1 MKFVQFIAIVFLLLH
16 QCLIYGQDVDDLVNQ
31 LSIAKSDTTK
41 LRLLVEL
48 SDACEINEID
58 KYTSLAILLADKL
71 LLEKKYNK
79 KTILIQKATA
89 INNLAFLNHTLSKS
103 DRAVVEYQKS
113 LEIFEEVDDTNG
125 IIMACNN
132 IAMLEKDLG
141 HIDITIKLLDRALD
155 LSLKSNNVEMLQM
168 THTNYSSIYV
178 RMGLINK
185 ALEHA
190 YSGLKIQEKIGND
203 YGKGYALNNIASLFF
218 MQKDLKKAED
228 FFLKSLEV
236 RTKIKDEVGISTI
249 YNNLAKVY
257 EEQNLNDKALDYY
270 LKCLEKR
277 NLIKNKDGVAQSYS
291 NLGSFYLKLG
301 NPQKT
306 NEYYQKAIEIREQ
319 IYDKEGLANSYQKM
333 AEFLLLQNKIKD
345 AEKFGVKAL
354 RLSEELGFNGNIES
368 SAKVLS
374 NIYEKLGNYK
384 SAFEMHKLY
393 VQMRDSLFNAETQ
406 KSILTQ
412 QINYEYD
419 KKKLTDSLQFAKE
432 QEVKDL
438 AIAKQDA
445 QLKQEKTQRFAL
457 YGGLVLIIIFAGV
470 VYNRFRIIRKQ
481 NHIIEA
487 QKQEVE
493 KQKELVEEK
502 HKEILDSIRYAK
514 RIQDAL
520 LTSQNYIERNLKRLT
535 KS

>member
-1 MKFVQFIAIVFLLLH
+1 LLLF
-16 QCLIYGQDVDDLVNQ
+16 QFTGKGQDLEDLTQQ
-31 LSIAKSDTTK
+31 LNTVKTDTAK
-41 LRLLVEL
+41 LRLLIEISDECEL
-48 SDACEINEID
+48 NDMG
-58 KYTSLAILLADKL
+58 KYVNQAIILADKL
-71 LLEKKYNK
+71 LQEKKYDRNA
-79 KTILIQKATA
+79 ILIHKATA
-89 INNLAFLNHTLSKS
+89 LNNLAFLNQALSIS
-103 DRAVVEYQKS
+103 DKGIVTYQKS
-113 LEIFEEVDDTNG
+113 LQIFEEVNDTNG
-125 IIMACNN
+125 IILACNN
-132 IAMLEKDLG
+132 IAMLENDLG
-141 HIDITIKLLDRALD
+141 HIDRTIEFLDRALD
-155 LSLKSNNVEMLQM
+155 LSIKSDNLQMLQM

-178 RMGLINK
+178 RVGLIDK

-190 YSGLKIQEKIGND
+190 YKGLKLQEKIGD
-203 YGKGYALNNIASLFF
+203 EYGKGYALNNIASLFF
-218 MQKDLKKAED
+218 MQKDFNKAEE

-236 RTKIKDEVGISTI
+236 RTKIKDEIGISTA

-257 EEQNLNDKALDYY
+257 EKQNLNDKALQFY
-270 LKCLEKR
+270 LKCLDSR
-277 NLIKNKDGVAQSYS
+277 NYINNKGGIAQSYS

-306 NEYYQKAIEIREQ
+306 KEYYQKAIEIREQ
-319 IYDKEGLANSYQKM
+319 IFDKEGLANSYQKM
-333 AEFLLLQNKIKD
+333 AEFLLYQNKIND
-345 AEKFGVKAL
+345 AKQFGQKAFQI
-354 RLSEELGFNGNIES
+354 SKELNYISNIES

-384 SAFEMHKLY
+384 NAFEMHKLY
-393 VQMRDSLFNAETQ
+393 VQMRDSSFNTETQ
-406 KSILTQ
+406 KSVLTK

-438 AIAKQDA
+438 AIAKQEA

-457 YGGLVLIIIFAGV
+457 YGGLVLIIIFAGF

-502 HKEILDSIRYAK
+502 HKEILDSIKYAK

-520 LTSQNYIERNLKRLT
+520 MTSQTYIERNLNRLK

>member
-1 MKFVQFIAIVFLLLH
+1 MLLFQFTGK
-16 QCLIYGQDVDDLVNQ
+16 GQDFDDLVSQ
-31 LSIAKSDTTK
+31 LSKAKSDTTK

-48 SDACEINEID
+48 SDVCELNEIE
-58 KYTSLAILLADKL
+58 KYTNQAILLADKL

-79 KTILIQKATA
+79 NSILIQKATA

-103 DRAVVEYQKS
+103 DRAVLEYQKS

-190 YSGLKIQEKIGND
+190 YKGLKIQEEIGND

-218 MQKDLKKAED
+218 MQKDLKKAEE

-257 EEQNLNDKALDYY
+257 EEQNLNDKALEYY

-306 NEYYQKAIEIREQ
+306 KEYYQKAIEIREQ

-345 AEKFGVKAL
+345 AEKFGLKAL
-354 RLSEELGFNGNIES
+354 KLSKELGFNGNIES
-368 SAKVLS
+368 SAKILS
-374 NIYEKLGNYK
+374 NIYNKLGNYK
-384 SAFEMHKLY
+384 GAFEMHKLY

-457 YGGLVLIIIFAGV
+457 YGGLLLVLVFAGMM
-470 VYNRFRIIRKQ
+470 YNRFKVT
-481 NHIIEA
+481 
-487 QKQEVE
+487 QKQKVIIE

-502 HKEILDSIRYAK
+502 QKEILDSIRYAK

-520 LTSQNYIERNLKRLT
+520 LTSQTYIERNIKRLRNN
-535 KS
+535 